1 MTTLRRKTATCLAL
15 MACAVPAA
23 ALEPGFSPGEQIDF
37 SVEYLSI
44 RTAEA
49 RITVGRPEGAVWPVI
64 CQARTDGIAKFL
76 DIREHLVAYWDAA
89 ARRTRGSDLS
99 AIEIGDRHVDT
110 ARYDRDQG
118 KATVK
123 VQRKGRT
130 SVDTYEIPHDVHDL
144 AGAVLW
150 LRLQPL
156 EAAARYEIPVFST
169 QRIFTLRA
177 DVLGHERLETP
188 AGTFQTVK
196 VQVRTGFE
204 GNFSTKRDTFV
215 WFSDDSRHVPVRLSA
230 EFAVGSLV
238 ATVTAYRAGGE
249 LAQR

>member
-1 MTTLRRKTATCLAL
+1 MTVRAKTAISLAL
-15 MACAVPAA
+15 LTSAMPALA
-23 ALEPGFSPGEQIDF
+23 QEPSFSPGEQIDF

-44 RTAEA
+44 RTGEA

-76 DIREHLVAYWDAA
+76 DIREHLVAYWDAVT
-89 ARRTRGSDLS
+89 RLSRGSDLS
-99 AIEIGDRHVDT
+99 AIEVGDRHVDT
-110 ARYDRDQG
+110 ARFDRDVG
-118 KATVK
+118 KATIK
-123 VQRKGRT
+123 IQRKGRT
-130 SVDTYEIPHDVHDL
+130 SLDTYEIPRDVHDV

-156 EAAARYEIPVFST
+156 EDGGRYEVPVFST

-177 DVLGHERLETP
+177 DVVGHERIETP
-188 AGTFQTVK
+188 AGRFDTVK

-204 GNFSTKRDTFV
+204 GKFSTKRDTFI
-215 WFSDDSRHVPVRLSA
+215 WFSEDSRHVPVRVSA
-230 EFAVGSLV
+230 DFAVGSIV
-238 ATVTAYRAGGE
+238 ATVTAYRPGGE

>member
-1 MTTLRRKTATCLAL
+1 MTLRANTATLLAL
-15 MACAVPAA
+15 LAWAAPAA
-23 ALEPGFSPGEQIDF
+23 ALESSFSPGEQIDF

-64 CQARTDGIAKFL
+64 CQLKTEGIARFL
-76 DIREHLVAYWDAA
+76 DIREHLVAYWDSD
-89 ARRTRGSDLS
+89 ARLTRGSDLS

-110 ARYDRDQG
+110 ARFDRDQG

-123 VQRKGRT
+123 IQRKGRT
-130 SVDTYEIPHDVHDL
+130 SVDTYEIPRDVHDL

-156 EAAARYEIPVFST
+156 EASARYEVPVFSP
-169 QRIFTLRA
+169 QRVFTLRA
-177 DVLGHERLETP
+177 DVLGRERLKTP
-188 AGTFQTVK
+188 AGTFETVK

-215 WFSDDSRHVPVRLSA
+215 WFSDDSRHVPVRMSA

>member
-1 MTTLRRKTATCLAL
+1 MTLRASSATCLAVL
-15 MACAVPAA
+15 AWAAPAA
-23 ALEPGFSPGEQIDF
+23 ALEASFSPGEQIDF

-49 RITVGRPEGAVWPVI
+49 RISVGRPEGPVWPVI

-76 DIREHLVAYWDAA
+76 DIREHLVAYWDADTH
-89 ARRTRGSDLS
+89 RTRGTDLS
-99 AIEIGDRHVDT
+99 AIEVGDRHIDS
-110 ARYDRDQG
+110 ARYDRETG

-130 SVDTYEIPHDVHDL
+130 SVDTYEIPRDVHDI

-156 EAAARYEIPVFST
+156 EESGRYEIPVFST
-169 QRIFTLRA
+169 RRIFTLRA
-177 DVLGHERLETP
+177 DVVGRERIETP
-188 AGTFQTVK
+188 AGTFETVK
-196 VQVRTGFE
+196 VQVQTGFE

-215 WFSDDSRHVPVRLSA
+215 WFSDDSRHIPVRMSA

-238 ATVTAYRAGGE
+238 ATVTAYRAGSE

>member
-1 MTTLRRKTATCLAL
+1 LLAL
-15 MACAVPAA
+15 AVVAIPAT

-37 SVEYLSI
+37 AVEYLSI

-49 RITVGRPEGAVWPVI
+49 RISVGRPEGTVWPVI

-76 DIREHLVAYWDAA
+76 DIREHLVAYWDAD
-89 ARRTRGSDLS
+89 ARLTRGSDLA
-99 AIEIGDRHVDT
+99 AIEVGDRHLDT
-110 ARYDRDQG
+110 ARYDREAG
-118 KATVK
+118 RATVK
-123 VQRKGRT
+123 IQRKGRT
-130 SVDTYEIPHDVHDL
+130 SIDTYELPRDANDI

-156 EAAARYEIPVFST
+156 VEAGRYEVPVFST
-169 QRIFTLRA
+169 QRTFTLRA
-177 DVLGHERLETP
+177 DVVGRERLETP
-188 AGTFQTVK
+188 AGAFETVK
-196 VQVRTGFE
+196 VRVQTGFE

-215 WFSDDSRHVPVRLSA
+215 WFSDDARHVPVRMSA

>member
-1 MTTLRRKTATCLAL
+1 MPLRAKTATLLVLLAL
-15 MACAVPAA
+15 VAPAA

-49 RITVGRPEGAVWPVI
+49 RITVGRPEGPVWPVI
-64 CQARTDGIAKFL
+64 CQLRTDGIAKFL
-76 DIREHLVAYWDAA
+76 DIREHLVAYWDTDAHL
-89 ARRTRGSDLS
+89 TRGSDLS
-99 AIEIGDRHVDT
+99 AIEVGDRHVDT
-110 ARYDRDQG
+110 ARYDHEMG
-118 KATVK
+118 KATIK
-123 VQRKGRT
+123 IQRRGRT
-130 SVDTYEIPHDVHDL
+130 SIDTYPIPGDVQDI

-156 EAAARYEIPVFST
+156 EDAGRYEIPVFST

-177 DVLGHERLETP
+177 DVVSRERIETP
-188 AGTFQTVK
+188 AGTFETVK
-196 VQVRTGFE
+196 VQVQTGFE

-238 ATVTAYRAGGE
+238 ATVTAYRPGGE
-249 LAQR
+249 LARR